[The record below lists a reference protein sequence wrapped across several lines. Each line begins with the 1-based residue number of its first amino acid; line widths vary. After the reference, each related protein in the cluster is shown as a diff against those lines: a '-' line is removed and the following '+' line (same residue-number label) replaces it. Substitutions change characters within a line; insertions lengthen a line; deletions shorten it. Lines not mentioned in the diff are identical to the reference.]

1 MHIFKNM
8 AGILMLAILM
18 SGVANADDSQLGI
31 GLKAGTLGLGIE
43 GRWSGLPYMDLRIGA
58 NTYSLEDD
66 GRQANNFYTTDLNLE
81 TYYLTANFHFPLS
94 PFRLTVGAF
103 ANGNEL
109 NMIGA
114 ATGDY
119 NFGGQ
124 TWTQEQVGTLTSTTS
139 FDSTA
144 PYVGLGFDFELFGK
158 AGLNFDLGVWLQGD
172 PHVTLA
178 ANGTAVNDPLI
189 QDAFQASLDAEI
201 SALEDDMSDFKAY
214 PVISLS
220 FVYNF

>member
-1 MHIFKNM
+1 MNIFKNM

-31 GLKAGTLGLGIE
+31 GFKAGTLGLGIE
-43 GRWSGLPYMDLRIGA
+43 GRWSGLPYMDLRVGA
-58 NTYSLEDD
+58 NAYSLEDD
-66 GRQANNFYTTDLNLE
+66 GRHASNLYTGEIDLE

-109 NMIGA
+109 NMVGA
-114 ATGDY
+114 STGDY

-124 TWTQEQVGTLTSTTS
+124 TWTQDQVGTLTSTTS

-158 AGLNFDLGVWLQGD
+158 AGLNFDLGVLLQGD
-172 PHVTLA
+172 PIVTLVST
-178 ANGTAVNDPLI
+178 GTAMDDPLI
-189 QDAFQASLDAEI
+189 QDAFQATRPFGRELHQTVSLYWQRAMAI
-201 SALEDDMSDFKAY
+201 K
-214 PVISLS
+214 
-220 FVYNF
+220 